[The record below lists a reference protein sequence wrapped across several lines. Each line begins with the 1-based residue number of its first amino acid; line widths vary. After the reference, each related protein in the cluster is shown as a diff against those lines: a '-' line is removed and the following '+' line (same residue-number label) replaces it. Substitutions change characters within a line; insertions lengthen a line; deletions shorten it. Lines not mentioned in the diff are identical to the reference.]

1 MELVNLLTED
11 GLKLNGFLYKSNT
24 DTKDIIL
31 SVHGMGSNCL
41 RTKEIRISKVANNN
55 GIDYYGF
62 NNRGS
67 EIARYAKKKVNGV
80 KEKILLGTAFEDP
93 LDGYYDIVAAITKLK
108 ALGYKNIYLQGH
120 SLGCT
125 KILYTYKRLKEENSE
140 LIESIKGFILLS
152 LVDISRVTKT
162 ALGDKFNY
170 YLNIAEEKEKRG
182 ELTDLMPSESFLHR
196 MSVKT
201 YLRYMRDYKEID
213 TDDYR
218 IVKDIEKPIF
228 MRWGTENEA
237 IIYKP
242 EELVEKV
249 SNYIT
254 GVPKDIGY
262 IDGAN
267 HSYNSYEIELA
278 NQIMKFI
285 KNMQENN

>member
-1 MELVNLLTED
+1 MELVNLITED
-11 GLKLNGFLYKSNT
+11 KLKLNGFLYKSNT

-41 RTKEIRISKVANNN
+41 RTKEVRISNKAIKE
-55 GIDYYGF
+55 GIDYYCF

-67 EIARYAKKKVNGV
+67 EIARYAKRKINGQ
-80 KEKILLGTAFEDP
+80 KERILVGTAFEDP
-93 LDGYYDIVAAITKLK
+93 QDGYYDIVAAMIKLK
-108 ALGYKNIYLQGH
+108 SLGYENIYLQGH

-125 KILYTYKRLKEENSE
+125 KILYTYQKLKKENSE
-140 LIESIKGFILLS
+140 LINNVKGFILLS
-152 LVDISRVTKT
+152 LVDINRISKT
-162 ALGDKFNY
+162 ILGEKFDY
-170 YLNIAEEKEKRG
+170 YLKIAEEKEKKG
-182 ELTDLMPSESFLHR
+182 ELKDLMPEGSFIHPL
-196 MSVKT
+196 SVKT

-218 IVKDIEKPIF
+218 IVKDIDKPIF

-242 EELVEKV
+242 EKLVEIV

-254 GVPKDIGY
+254 YDKKDIGY
-262 IDGAN
+262 IPGAN
-267 HSYNSYEIELA
+267 HSYNGYEIELA

-285 KNMQENN
+285 KSI